1 MTIKAMQDR
10 LDEMFKRRKRSKKVG
25 ISIFVPADIKEKR
38 RREMQA
44 DSYMAQSAA
53 NRRIGK

>member
-10 LDEMFKRRKRSKKVG
+10 LNEMFKKRKRSRKVG

-38 RREMQA
+38 RREIQA
-44 DSYMAQSAA
+44 DSYMSQSAA
-53 NRRIGK
+53 KRRIGK